1 MNGSMEAQSGGLQM
15 LAKLCIV
22 IITFCI
28 VVSCF
33 NIQAMRDTIAPEP
46 DKIETII
53 VNALTKEV
61 NNGSGASD

>member
-1 MNGSMEAQSGGLQM
+1 M

-53 VNALTKEV
+53 VNALAKEV
-61 NNGSGASD
+61 NNGSGTSD